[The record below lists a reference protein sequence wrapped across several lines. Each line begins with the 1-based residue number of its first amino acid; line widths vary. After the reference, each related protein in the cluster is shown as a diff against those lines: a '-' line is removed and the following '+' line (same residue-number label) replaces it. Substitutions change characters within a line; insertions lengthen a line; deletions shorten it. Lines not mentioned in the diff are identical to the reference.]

1 MDENTKVKVRNLTS
15 NRVIM
20 TVPEL
25 RLRRVWEKKNAV
37 NIIPFEQLEEAI
49 YTPGVESLFR
59 NGVLGI
65 EEKDNP
71 KESMN
76 IKKAL
81 GLEPDDAEE
90 PVNIIILTDD
100 QRKRYLTVMPVF
112 EFKEKVKE
120 LPADQIIELARYA
133 IEHKIMDFD
142 KADVIKAYTDI
153 DIINAIKL
161 NRDDELASKEN

>member
-1 MDENTKVKVRNLTS
+1 MDKVKVRNLTS

-71 KESMN
+71 NESMK
-76 IKKAL
+76 IKQAL

-90 PVNIIILTDD
+90 PVNIIILTDE
-100 QRKRYLTVMPVF
+100 QRKRYLTAMPIF
-112 EFKEKVKE
+112 EFKEKIRE
-120 LPADQIIELARYA
+120 LPSDQIIEMAHYA
-133 IEHKIMDFD
+133 IENKIMDFD

-153 DIINAIKL
+153 DIISAIKL
-161 NRDDELASKEN
+161 NRDDELASKEK